1 MLSVS
6 VHFRK
11 IEAAIRHTE
20 HTESEIKKIR
30 ENMEESHKKMLAFY
44 DAFIQLQKEILGIE
58 ADDDGMQVEDSF
70 VFNKHT
76 IFYPA
81 FP

>member
-1 MLSVS
+1 MFYIDFHIS
-6 VHFRK
+6 K

-58 ADDDGMQVEDSF
+58 ADDDGMEVEDSF
-70 VFNKHT
+70 VSNKHT

-81 FP
+81 FL